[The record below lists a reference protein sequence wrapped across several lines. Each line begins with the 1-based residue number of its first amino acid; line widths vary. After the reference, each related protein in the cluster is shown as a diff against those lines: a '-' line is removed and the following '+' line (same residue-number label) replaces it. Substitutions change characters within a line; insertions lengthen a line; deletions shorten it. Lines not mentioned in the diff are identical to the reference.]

1 MKLVTNR
8 WFKKAGNKTDDGWY
22 QIDLKRGNDTIK
34 YKYYNGNTEWNF
46 FAYKV
51 VQSELYDWAGDAYY
65 STVTIKF
72 AFERNSPYYILTLI
86 IPIIT
91 LTLLAPIGLII
102 PGSSSKALQIEH
114 YLQLNL
120 AKSLVFKLRLC

>member
-8 WFKKAGNKTDDGWY
+8 WFKKAGNETDEGWY

-46 FAYKV
+46 FAYKI

-65 STVTIKF
+65 STVTIK
-72 AFERNSPYYILTLI
+72 T
-86 IPIIT
+86 
-91 LTLLAPIGLII
+91 GLH
-102 PGSSSKALQIEH
+102 KD
-114 YLQLNL
+114 Y
-120 AKSLVFKLRLC
+120 